1 MESCS
6 KLYLRGIEMRSS
18 MFAEISMCC
27 WRMSLFRAEK
37 PPQDGDDPGPQGG
50 TRKERQ
56 AFLDKIV
63 TLQ

>member
-1 MESCS
+1 
-6 KLYLRGIEMRSS
+6 

-27 WRMSLFRAEK
+27 WFMSLFRAEK
-37 PPQDGDDPGPQGG
+37 TPRDGDEPRPQGD